1 MQVIK
6 NILNKMPIIHPQSRF
21 LQMWDFIHS
30 AFIII
35 NLVLSPIEVAANTH
49 FNVMSENILWDL
61 YSYIL
66 IMIFVIDIIINFNTG
81 FYLRGVLVKERN
93 SIITNYFKR
102 GLMWDIFAILP
113 LMENILIFTNVF
125 RALNIFVLSKYM
137 TLRYII
143 DKYIKLF

>member
-1 MQVIK
+1 
-6 NILNKMPIIHPQSRF
+6 
-21 LQMWDFIHS
+21 
-30 AFIII
+30 
-35 NLVLSPIEVAANTH
+35 
-49 FNVMSENILWDL
+49 
-61 YSYIL
+61 
-66 IMIFVIDIIINFNTG
+66 MIFVFDIIINFNTG

-102 GLMWDIFAILP
+102 GLMWDLFAILP

-125 RALNIFVLSKYM
+125 RALNVFVLSKYM